1 MCDPRFSDKD
11 RPLIITIMWSIWSS
25 RNRWTHDGEKYDP
38 VTSIR
43 LTREALALLAVP
55 KQQASLLPGH
65 GWRPPE
71 LGQVKINTDA
81 AVRHLAEM
89 SGAGGFAR
97 SKNALLGA
105 WSKPLHGVTD
115 PMIAEA
121 LALRDGVIF
130 ANLRGYA
137 QVMMETDCQEIV
149 NLWNTRLNSHSVV
162 APVFF
167 EIEELAVVLIL
178 L

>member
-1 MCDPRFSDKD
+1 
-11 RPLIITIMWSIWSS
+11 MWSIWSS

-38 VTSIR
+38 VIFIR
-43 LTREALALLAVP
+43 LTREALALLDVP
-55 KQQASLLPGH
+55 KQQASLLLGH

-81 AVRHLAEM
+81 TIWHSAEM
-89 SGAGGFAR
+89 SRAGGVAR
-97 SKNALLGA
+97 STTALLGA

-137 QVMMETDCQEIV
+137 QVMMETDCLEIV
-149 NLWNTRLNSHSVV
+149 NL
-162 APVFF
+162 
-167 EIEELAVVLIL
+167 
-178 L
+178 